1 MDSLDPLHQAPEPDW
16 MKASNQGADVE
27 ALKSRIEDLE
37 DQVRAYEALLDD
49 LPDLFERKFQQR
61 LEPLLERYRLLAE
74 QSSDSH
80 AGKPPIVTGS
90 PTNVVRLPMPNIP
103 ALLRRRQRSA

>member
-1 MDSLDPLHQAPEPDW
+1 MDSLDPFHQAPEPDW
-16 MKASNQGADVE
+16 MKASNQGAAVD
-27 ALKSRIEDLE
+27 ALKSRIEELE
-37 DQVRAYEALLDD
+37 DQVKAYEALLDE

-74 QSSDSH
+74 QSADPH
-80 AGKPPIVTGS
+80 AGKPPMVTGS

>member
-1 MDSLDPLHQAPEPDW
+1 MDSLDPFHQAPQPDW
-16 MKASNQGADVE
+16 MKESNQGCDVE
-27 ALKSRIEDLE
+27 GLKSRIEDLE
-37 DQVRAYEALLDD
+37 DQVRSYEALLED

-74 QSSDSH
+74 QSADPQ
-80 AGKPPIVTGS
+80 AGKPPMVTGS